1 MNDMERKKLN
11 MILWPVALILL
22 NSLWFGISDN
32 TVRHE
37 INDFDHVIED
47 RTITLAGILGQEKP
61 MPSVFEVEF
70 SSLSAEEG
78 AVEWKIFDDKNAVVA
93 QWSGELNGENPS
105 WEGELAPGT
114 YRFQTTVDE
123 GIITKQTLFVQPFAA
138 YGIEG
143 HITLSLLLVVVA
155 LGETFARK
163 KGSEYLAKKSTD
175 VPKPSAKSPFSHA
188 KEGLPED
195 DIIHN
200 ADDDPWRS
208 PKGLQ

>member
-78 AVEWKIFDDKNAVVA
+78 AVEWKIFDNKNAVVA

-105 WEGELAPGT
+105 WEGELTPGT

-200 ADDDPWRS
+200 AAADPWRS

>member
-1 MNDMERKKLN
+1 MERKNLN
-11 MILWPVALILL
+11 MILWPIALLIL

-32 TVRHE
+32 AAPHE
-37 INDFDHVIED
+37 INDFDHAIED
-47 RTITLAGILGQEKP
+47 RTITLAGIFGQEKP
-61 MPSVFEVEF
+61 LPSAFEVEF
-70 SSLSAEEG
+70 RGSTTDEG
-78 AVEWKIFDDKNAVVA
+78 AVGWKIFDGENIIVA
-93 QWSGELNGENPS
+93 Q
-105 WEGELAPGT
+105 WEGELNDKNSGWEGELTPGT